1 MKGQWLP
8 QKLRRLAGRN
18 GRGSKSLSAIARKY
32 AGTGDDSSKISESS
46 PRYKSAL
53 TLKKKFSEV
62 INGKRNTKSL
72 IHILETEWSLS
83 ISEIREIFAE
93 HRERISAGNLFSEE
107 ELTGWQK
114 LQTAKR
120 MALRT
125 GRDTE
130 TVAAEHD
137 AFRRQ
142 AGLL

>member
-32 AGTGDDSSKISESS
+32 AGTGDDNLSGKSESS

-93 HRERISAGNLFSEE
+93 HQERVSAGNLFSEE
-107 ELTGWQK
+107 ELKNWYRIHYAGQIAIAEGRTVTEVLLEQNELRK
-114 LQTAKR
+114 LW
-120 MALRT
+120 
-125 GRDTE
+125 E
-130 TVAAEHD
+130 
-137 AFRRQ
+137 
-142 AGLL
+142 